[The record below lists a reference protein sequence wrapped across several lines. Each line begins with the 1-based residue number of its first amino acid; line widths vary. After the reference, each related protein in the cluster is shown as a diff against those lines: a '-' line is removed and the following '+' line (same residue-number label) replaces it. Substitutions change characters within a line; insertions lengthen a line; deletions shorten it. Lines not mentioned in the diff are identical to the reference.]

1 MRDFTRFDGAA
12 EYVARRITESGRD
25 AHDLTPESV
34 ALAILALKAEGFE
47 EQRLVAP
54 RQLLRRWQNHS
65 TGAVLVDPKEAATY
79 WPTGWAVLAWS
90 GAQGFEKDCHDAAK
104 FLLYVSGTTWQ
115 PRLDDPVGHD
125 TTLHGW
131 PWIGGSHSWVQPT
144 AVNLMALAA
153 AGRRD
158 DVRVSQAVA
167 LLLNR
172 QLPAGGWNY
181 GNTGIFR
188 NITRPLPEDTG
199 YALTALRLHADRGQ
213 AEASLSYLA
222 ATATA
227 MRAPAALAWA
237 ILGLASWNSRPER
250 ANDWLDESLALQVK
264 IGPYPLRYIA
274 QLLLARR
281 AKSGLAGIFTEKM

>member
-172 QLPAGGWNY
+172 QLPLAAGLRQYGDLSQHHKALAGGHRLCPHSAPTPCRPRS
-181 GNTGIFR
+181 GRGEPLLPGSDCHCHEGASGASVGDFGSGIVELA
-188 NITRPLPEDTG
+188 TR
-199 YALTALRLHADRGQ
+199 
-213 AEASLSYLA
+213 
-222 ATATA
+222 
-227 MRAPAALAWA
+227 
-237 ILGLASWNSRPER
+237 
-250 ANDWLDESLALQVK
+250 
-264 IGPYPLRYIA
+264 
-274 QLLLARR
+274 ARQ
-281 AKSGLAGIFTEKM
+281 